1 MNFKEYKQ
9 VDYAQIADEILA
21 FWQAEQIFEKS
32 VSTREG
38 KPTFTFYEGPP
49 SANGTPGIHHVM
61 ARAIKDIFCRY
72 QTLKGKQVSR
82 KGGWDTHGLPVELQ
96 VEKELGITK
105 EDIGK
110 KITVEEYNKRCRE
123 TVMRFTDQWQEM
135 TDKMGYWVDMEKPY
149 VTYENNY
156 IESVWYLLKTLYN
169 KGLLYKG
176 YTIQPYSPAAGTGL
190 SSHELN
196 MPGTYQDVKDT
207 SITAQFKVAD
217 VEKFKKIKNWI
228 EISPIVVVGNEV
240 TIQSDLKEAR
250 KEMKTFLRENYQGK
264 TYLNNSSGF
273 QIKVSRTGIKETI
286 SFSPTKEDVYSL
298 VAIPQL
304 LENCILIK
312 TLKSKDDDGV
322 TYHYFLHEFL
332 INEKNYTCK
341 IVIKEIDSN
350 FWLYDIGL
358 SQIKKSQL
366 FAVTRITES
375 DDNNK
380 LRHHKDK
387 RLFEI
392 IQIKNQKFLNKYSEV
407 NNLHILAWTTTP
419 WTLPSNSALTVGKN
433 IEYAIV
439 KTFNPYTYLPVN
451 VILAKNLVSK
461 QFNENGKDADFE
473 AYVGGDKIIPWTI
486 VSTLKGSEL
495 EGVEYEQLM
504 PYVTPPSG
512 AAAFRVIIGD
522 FVTTEDG
529 TGVVHTAPT
538 FGADDFK
545 VAQQNGI
552 PSIMVKDADG
562 KDVPLVDR
570 QGKFVKQV
578 KDFAREYVK
587 EAYLT
592 EKEKESERKKQK
604 RDKYLSVDERIAIK
618 LKTENKAFNVQRYEH
633 TYPHCWRTDKPILY
647 YPLDS
652 WFIRTTAIKDKMIA
666 LNKTI
671 NWKPESTGTG
681 RFGNWLE
688 NLVDWNLSRSRYW
701 GTPLPIWRSE
711 DGEEVCIGSVEELIN
726 SIKHALKD
734 DVLSAEQVL
743 ANEKFLNLLE
753 NGTEDLH
760 RPFVDEIYLVSAS
773 GKPMTRETD
782 LIDVWFDSGAMPYAQ
797 WHYPFEKSPLTPEGG
812 TKIAPGAYP
821 ADFISEGVDQTRG
834 WFFTLH
840 AISAMVSD
848 SVAFKNVVST
858 GLVLDKNGNKMSKR
872 LGNGIDPFETL
883 KKYGADPTRWYMITN
898 SQPWDNLK
906 FDLAGI
912 TEVRNKFFG
921 TLTNTYNFFALYA
934 NLDGFVPTGNI
945 DKNHTTELD
954 RWILSKLQTL
964 INEVDEAYETYEPTK
979 AGRAVQDFVGDHL
992 SNWYVRLGRRR
1003 FWQGE
1008 LDENKKSAYETL
1020 AHCLKIVSQLMSPI
1034 APFYADWLYRNLTP
1048 ANESNSN
1055 SVHLTDFPVSD
1066 ANWLNQEL
1074 EASMD
1079 LAQRICSLVH
1089 SLRKANRIKVRQPLS
1104 KILIPILSENTRE
1117 QIRHVEDII
1126 KNEVNIKEIEY
1137 LNDASGVL
1145 SKKIKPNF
1153 KALGP
1158 KFGKDMKVV
1167 ANGIQ
1172 TMTNTDLDI
1181 LEKEGKFHLPNT
1193 DYDVSMDDLEISTED
1208 LPGFIS
1214 AKDNDLIVALDIE
1227 ISPILKQEGIARDFV
1242 NRVQN
1247 FRKDTG
1253 FEVTDKINI
1262 SLLNDNEEISDA
1274 ITVFKTYI
1282 SQEVQAN
1289 SLEIVANLSTFVAVE
1304 MDEFLLKWNIEV
1316 AK

>member
-1 MNFKEYKQ
+1 VIKFLEEMANYMNFKEYKQ
-9 VDYAQIADEILA
+9 VDYAQIADQILE
-21 FWQAEQIFEKS
+21 FWQDEAIFEKS

-72 QTLKGKQVSR
+72 QTLKGKQVNR

-110 KITVEEYNKRCRE
+110 TISVEEYNQKCRE

-156 IESVWYLLKTLYN
+156 IESVWNLLKVLYD

-196 MPGTYQDVKDT
+196 MPGTYKDVKDT
-207 SITAQFKVAD
+207 SLTAQFKV
-217 VEKFKKIKNWI
+217 IKNHK
-228 EISPIVVVGNEV
+228 SDFLFKNIVENE
-240 TIQSDLKEAR
+240 A
-250 KEMKTFLRENYQGK
+250 
-264 TYLNNSSGF
+264 
-273 QIKVSRTGIKETI
+273 
-286 SFSPTKEDVYSL
+286 VY
-298 VAIPQL
+298 
-304 LENCILIK
+304 
-312 TLKSKDDDGV
+312 
-322 TYHYFLHEFL
+322 
-332 INEKNYTCK
+332 
-341 IVIKEIDSN
+341 
-350 FWLYDIGL
+350 
-358 SQIKKSQL
+358 
-366 FAVTRITES
+366 
-375 DDNNK
+375 
-380 LRHHKDK
+380 
-387 RLFEI
+387 
-392 IQIKNQKFLNKYSEV
+392 
-407 NNLHILAWTTTP
+407 ILAWTTTP
-419 WTLPSNSALTVGKN
+419 WTLPSNSALTIGKN
-433 IEYAIV
+433 IEYALV

-451 VILAKNLVSK
+451 VVLAKDLIDK
-461 QFNENGKDADFE
+461 YFNDNGKE
-473 AYVGGDKIIPWTI
+473 AEFTGYKSGDKIIPWTI
-486 VSTLKGSEL
+486 ISTVKGSKL

-504 PYVTPPSG
+504 PYVQPES
-512 AAAFRVIIGD
+512 AAFRVIIGD

-538 FGADDFK
+538 FGADDFR
-545 VAQQNGI
+545 VAQQHGI
-552 PSIMVKDADG
+552 PAILVKDADN
-562 KDVPLVDR
+562 KDVPLVNR
-570 QGKFVKQV
+570 QGKFVAEV
-578 KDFAREYVK
+578 KDFALEYVK
-587 EAYLT
+587 EAYLSDE
-592 EKEKESERKKQK
+592 EKEIEKVKQG

-618 LKTENKAFNVQRYEH
+618 LKTENKAFSVQRYEH

-652 WFIRTTAIKDKMIA
+652 WFIRTTAVKDKLIE

-701 GTPLPIWRSE
+701 GTPLPIWRSA
-711 DGEEVCIGSVEELIN
+711 DHEEVCIGSVSELIN
-726 SIKHALKD
+726 GVKHALKD
-734 DVLSAEQVL
+734 DVLSHFEREKNEAFL
-743 ANEKFLNLLE
+743 ASYNSNSF
-753 NGTEDLH
+753 DLH
-760 RPFVDEIYLVSAS
+760 RPFVDEIFLVSAS
-773 GKPMTRETD
+773 GKLMTRETD

-797 WHYPFEKSPLTPEGG
+797 WHYPFENKDIFE
-812 TKIAPGAYP
+812 KAYP

-840 AISAMVSD
+840 AISGMVSD

-898 SQPWDNLK
+898 AQPWDNLK

-934 NLDGFVPTGNI
+934 NLDGYLPTGNI
-945 DKNHTTELD
+945 EIKNATELD

-964 INEVDEAYETYEPTK
+964 INEVDEAFESYEPTK
-979 AGRAVQDFVGDHL
+979 AGRAIQDFVGDHL

-1008 LDENKKSAYETL
+1008 LNDNKKSAYETL

-1034 APFYADWLYRNLTP
+1034 APFYSDWLYRNLTP
-1048 ANESNSN
+1048 SVTDKAN
-1055 SVHLTDFPVSD
+1055 SVHLTDFPVAINS
-1066 ANWLNQEL
+1066 WLNL
-1074 EASMD
+1074 ESEVSME

-1089 SLRKANRIKVRQPLS
+1089 SLRKANRLKVRQPLS
-1104 KILIPILSENTRE
+1104 KILIPILNE
-1117 QIRHVEDII
+1117 QTKAQITSVEDII
-1126 KNEVNIKEIEY
+1126 KNEVNIKQIEY
-1137 LNDASGVL
+1137 LEDASGVL

-1153 KALGP
+1153 KTLGP
-1158 KFGKDMKVV
+1158 HFGKNMKTV

-1172 TMTNTDLDI
+1172 EMTIDDLNQ
-1181 LEKEGKFHLPNT
+1181 LEKNGFFILPNSDGSASEFQIT
-1193 DYDVSMDDLEISTED
+1193 FDDVEVITED

-1227 ISPILKQEGIARDFV
+1227 ISSELKQEGIARDFV

-1247 FRKDTG
+1247 YRKDTG
-1253 FEVTDKINI
+1253 FDVTDKISI
-1262 SLLNDNEEISDA
+1262 TLLNTDSELTESVLN
-1274 ITVFKTYI
+1274 FKDYI

-1289 SLEIVANLSTFVAVE
+1289 SIEIFDSLDQFVEIE
-1304 MDEFLLKWNIEV
+1304 MDDLVLKWKITV
-1316 AK
+1316 I

>member
-21 FWQAEQIFEKS
+21 FWESENIFEKS
-32 VSTREG
+32 VTSREG

-72 QTLKGKQVSR
+72 QTLKGKQVHR

-105 EDIGK
+105 EDIGNGK
-110 KITVEEYNKRCRE
+110 IDKYGNEITVEYYNQKCRE

-149 VTYENNY
+149 ITYENNY

-207 SITAQFKVAD
+207 SITAQFKV
-217 VEKFKKIKNWI
+217 IINH
-228 EISPIVVVGNEV
+228 
-240 TIQSDLKEAR
+240 
-250 KEMKTFLRENYQGK
+250 
-264 TYLNNSSGF
+264 NS
-273 QIKVSRTGIKETI
+273 
-286 SFSPTKEDVYSL
+286 
-298 VAIPQL
+298 
-304 LENCILIK
+304 
-312 TLKSKDDDGV
+312 
-322 TYHYFLHEFL
+322 EFL
-332 INEKNYTCK
+332 FTN
-341 IVIKEIDSN
+341 
-350 FWLYDIGL
+350 
-358 SQIKKSQL
+358 KSWG
-366 FAVTRITES
+366 AT
-375 DDNNK
+375 
-380 LRHHKDK
+380 
-387 RLFEI
+387 
-392 IQIKNQKFLNKYSEV
+392 Y
-407 NNLHILAWTTTP
+407 ILAWTTTP
-419 WTLPSNSALTVGKN
+419 WTLPSNSALTIGKN
-433 IEYAIV
+433 IEYAVV
-439 KTFNPYTYLPVN
+439 KTFNPYTFLPVN
-451 VILAKNLVSK
+451 LILANKLVSK
-461 QFNENGKDADFE
+461 HFNENGKGGDFE
-473 AYVGGDKIIPWTI
+473 VYKGGDKIIPWTI
-486 VSTLKGSEL
+486 INTYKGADL
-495 EGVEYEQLM
+495 EGITYEQLM
-504 PYVTPPSG
+504 PYVQPET
-512 AAAFRVIIGD
+512 AAFRVIIGD

-545 VAQQNGI
+545 VAQQHGI
-552 PSIMVKDADG
+552 PSIMVKDVNG
-562 KDVPLVDR
+562 KDVPLVDL
-570 QGKFVKQV
+570 QGKFVKEV
-578 KDFAREYVK
+578 KDFAFEYVK

-592 EKEKESERKKQK
+592 EEEKEVEKKKQG

-652 WFIRTTAIKDKMIA
+652 WFIRTTAIKDKLIE

-688 NLVDWNLSRSRYW
+688 NLVDWNLSRSRFW

-711 DGEEVCIGSVEELIN
+711 DGEEVCIGSVEELVN
-726 SIKHALKD
+726 SVKHALKD
-734 DVLSAEQVL
+734 DVLSSEQR
-743 ANEKFLNLLE
+743 EKNLLFLE
-753 NGTEDLH
+753 RFEVAQFDLH
-760 RPFVDEIYLVSAS
+760 RPYVDEIFLISAS
-773 GKPMTRETD
+773 GKLMTRETD

-797 WHYPFEKSPLTPEGG
+797 WHYPFENKDIFE
-812 TKIAPGAYP
+812 KAYP

-872 LGNGIDPFETL
+872 LGNAVDPFETL

-934 NLDGFVPTGNI
+934 NLDNYSINEVNRVPHE
-945 DKNHTTELD
+945 KLTELD
-954 RWILSKLQTL
+954 RWILSKLLTL
-964 INEVDEAYETYEPTK
+964 VKEVDEAYGEYEPTK
-979 AGRAVQDFVGDHL
+979 AGRAIQEFVNDHL
-992 SNWYVRLGRRR
+992 SNWYVRLCRRR

-1008 LDENKKSAYETL
+1008 ITIDKNAAYETL
-1020 AHCLKIVSQLMSPI
+1020 QHCLLAVAQLMAPI
-1034 APFYADWLYRNLTP
+1034 APFYSDWLYKNMTDHIRDFAREKGTP
-1048 ANESNSN
+1048 LAPE
-1055 SVHLTDFPVSD
+1055 SVHLTDFQTEIPEWID
-1066 ANWLNQEL
+1066 KDL
-1074 EASMD
+1074 EESMD

-1089 SLRKANRIKVRQPLS
+1089 AMRKVNRIKVRQPLS
-1104 KILIPILSENTRE
+1104 KILIPVLNEKVRNQISSIEN
-1117 QIRHVEDII
+1117 II
-1126 KNEVNIKEIEY
+1126 KIEVNIKEIEY

-1145 SKKIKPNF
+1145 TKKVKPNF
-1153 KALGP
+1153 KTLGP
-1158 KFGKDMKVV
+1158 HFGKNMKFV
-1167 ANGIQ
+1167 ANAIQ
-1172 TMTNTDLDI
+1172 EMSASDLSTLENTGEFHILNTDGSASRFKIHID
-1181 LEKEGKFHLPNT
+1181 
-1193 DYDVSMDDLEISTED
+1193 DVEIITED

-1214 AKDNDLIVALDIE
+1214 AKENDLIVALDTE

-1253 FEVTDKINI
+1253 FDVVDKIKITLLDNNQEIMEAI
-1262 SLLNDNEEISDA
+1262 SA
-1274 ITVFKTYI
+1274 FKEYI
-1282 SQEVQAN
+1282 SAEVQAK
-1289 SLEIVANLSTFVAVE
+1289 SIEIVDSLKESVEVE
-1304 MDEFLLKWNIEV
+1304 MEDIVLKWSIKV
-1316 AK
+1316 V